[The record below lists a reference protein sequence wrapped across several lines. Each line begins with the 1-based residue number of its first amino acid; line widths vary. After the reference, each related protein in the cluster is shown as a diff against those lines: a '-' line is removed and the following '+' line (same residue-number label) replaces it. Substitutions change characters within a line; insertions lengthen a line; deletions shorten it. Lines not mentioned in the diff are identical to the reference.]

1 MLLGLGPKVRPPVL
15 GRGSP
20 EVALQLSEPSRQ
32 PQLTPQLLTGR
43 H

>member
-1 MLLGLGPKVRPPVL
+1 MLLGLGPEVRPPVL

-20 EVALQLSEPSRQ
+20 EVALQLSEPS
-32 PQLTPQLLTGR
+32 TASTDPQLLTGR